1 MTKLPWPVVIAAT
14 MTFGWCFAVWTWYAA
29 AGLLLQD
36 QWQLSGTELGL
47 LLASP
52 ILSGALLRL
61 PAGILADR
69 ICPRQLWQILL
80 LLQTPPLFLLSYVET
95 FTGYLFCGLWLGISG
110 VSFTLGTRYLTLL
123 VTPQKAGFVLG
134 IFGIG
139 NAGAAV
145 SLFVASLVADQI
157 ALLLDAGFYLGWLN
171 LLVLCLFSW
180 FCPPV
185 NSQNQAKTL
194 HPQPIA
200 VDVDVDVDVETIRPD
215 WRDLLSDSRL
225 WRFSLYYYFVFGC
238 FLALLLWL
246 PHYYMTAYQLPMAQA
261 LSFTLFFVATSSMVR
276 GLGGYLAQRFGSR
289 TINWS
294 VFWICLCCLF
304 FLSYP
309 PTDLVIRGIDKQ
321 VALHIEINVWLFTAL
336 LFVVGIA
343 QGLGRASVYSLLYRY
358 YPQRFGAASGMVS
371 AIAATGG
378 FTLPILFGLSQDLLG
393 IYSGCFMLLYGV
405 LALCMILM
413 FFANQREQF
422 QLALAKARADN
433 FLADDH

>member
-52 ILSGALLRL
+52 MLSGALLRL

-123 VTPQKAGFVLG
+123 VPPQKAGFVLG

-139 NAGAAV
+139 NAGAAI
-145 SLFVASLVADQI
+145 SLFVASQVTDQVT
-157 ALLLDAGFYLGWLN
+157 LLSDAGILLGWIN
-171 LLVLCLFSW
+171 LLALSLFSW

-185 NSQNQAKTL
+185 NPLLNATVLQQSVA
-194 HPQPIA
+194 
-200 VDVDVDVDVETIRPD
+200 EERTISA
-215 WRDLLSDSRL
+215 WRDLFTDSRL

-336 LFVVGIA
+336 LFIVGIA

-358 YPQRFGAASGMVS
+358 YPHRFGAASGMVS

>member
-1 MTKLPWPVVIAAT
+1 MPKKPWPAVVAAT
-14 MTFGWCFAVWTWYAA
+14 CTFGWCFAIWTWYAA
-29 AGLLLQD
+29 AGLFLQE

-52 ILSGALLRL
+52 MLTGALLRL
-61 PAGILADR
+61 PAGVLADR
-69 ICPRQLWQILL
+69 MCPRALWQLLL
-80 LLQTPPLFLLSYVET
+80 LLQTPPLFLLSYTES
-95 FTGYLFCGLWLGISG
+95 FTGYLWCGLWLGISG
-110 VSFTLGTRYLTLL
+110 ISFTLGTRYLTLL
-123 VTPQKAGFVLG
+123 VPPTKAGFTLG
-134 IFGIG
+134 IFGVG
-139 NAGAAV
+139 NAGAAL
-145 SLFVASLVADQI
+145 SLFAATLLADESS
-157 ALLLDAGFYLGWLN
+157 ALLHAGWYLGALN
-171 LLVLCLFSW
+171 LLVLLIFSW
-180 FCPPV
+180 LCPSIPH
-185 NSQNQAKTL
+185 QAGQDT
-194 HPQPIA
+194 PAISPSGWQS
-200 VDVDVDVDVETIRPD
+200 
-215 WRDLLSDSRL
+215 LLSDSRI

-246 PHYYMTAYQLPMAQA
+246 PHYYMTAYQLPIGQA

-289 TINWS
+289 TINWG

-309 PTDLVIRGIDKQ
+309 PTDLVIRGINKQ

-343 QGLGRASVYSLLYRY
+343 QGLGRASVYSLLHRY
-358 YPQRFGAASGMVS
+358 YPAQFGAASGIVS
-371 AIAATGG
+371 AVAATGG
-378 FTLPILFGLSQDLLG
+378 FTLPVLFGLSQDLLG

-422 QLALAKARADN
+422 KLALAKARADN
-433 FLADDH
+433 FLTDDH

>member
-1 MTKLPWPVVIAAT
+1 MNTQPNKQLNKQQWQILIAAT
-14 MTFGWCFAVWTWYAA
+14 LTFGWCFAVWTWYAA
-29 AGLLLQD
+29 AGLLLPSE
-36 QWQLSGTELGL
+36 WQLSGTELGL

-69 ICPRQLWQILL
+69 ICPGKLWQGLL
-80 LLQTPPLFLLSYVET
+80 LLQTPALFLLSYVDSYQ
-95 FTGYLFCGLWLGISG
+95 GYLICGLWLGISG
-110 VSFTLGTRYLTLL
+110 VSFTLGTRYLAFL
-123 VTPQKAGFVLG
+123 VPAGKAGFALG

-139 NAGAAV
+139 NAGAAI
-145 SLFVASLVADQI
+145 SLFVTSLLNAQI
-157 ALLLDAGFYLGWLN
+157 N
-171 LLVLCLFSW
+171 
-180 FCPPV
+180 
-185 NSQNQAKTL
+185 
-194 HPQPIA
+194 
-200 VDVDVDVDVETIRPD
+200 
-215 WRDLLSDSRL
+215 LLSDAGLYLGFMNILVWLVFRRFCPAVPALEISHSAAVSAGAWRTL
-225 WRFSLYYYFVFGC
+225 LKDARIWRFSLYYYFVFGC

-246 PHYYMTAYQLPMAQA
+246 PHYYMTAYQLSISEA

-294 VFWICLCCLF
+294 VFWICLGCLF

-309 PTDLVIRGIDKQ
+309 PTDLVIHGINRQ

-336 LFVVGIA
+336 IFVVGIA

-358 YPQRFGAASGMVS
+358 YPQQFGAASGIVS
-371 AIAATGG
+371 AVAATGG
-378 FTLPILFGLSQDLLG
+378 FTLPVLFGLSQDLLG

-422 QLALAKARADN
+422 QQALAKARADT
-433 FLADDH
+433 FLTDDD

>member
-1 MTKLPWPVVIAAT
+1 MSRMPWRPVVAAT

-29 AGLLLQD
+29 AGLLLQA

-52 ILSGALLRL
+52 MLTGALLRL

-69 ICPRQLWQILL
+69 YCPRRLWQALL
-80 LLQTPPLFLLSYVET
+80 LLQTPPLLLLSDVET
-95 FTGYLFCGLWLGISG
+95 FAGYVGCGLWLGISG
-110 VSFTLGTRYLTLL
+110 VSFTLGTRYLTAL
-123 VTPQKAGFVLG
+123 VAPAQAGFALG

-139 NAGAAV
+139 NAGAAL
-145 SLFVASLVADQI
+145 SLLAASLVADQI
-157 ALLLDAGFYLGWLN
+157 TLLLDAGIYLAGLN
-171 LLVLCLFSW
+171 VLMLLFFSW
-180 FCPPV
+180 GCPAPV
-185 NSQNQAKTL
+185 SPQTRVEQA
-194 HPQPIA
+194 
-200 VDVDVDVDVETIRPD
+200 ETPVAGT
-215 WRDLLSDSRL
+215 WRQLRGDSRI

-246 PHYYMTAYQLPMAQA
+246 PHYYMTAYQLPMSQA

-276 GLGGYLAQRFGSR
+276 GLGGYLAERFGSR
-289 TINWS
+289 TINWG
-294 VFWICLCCLF
+294 VFWICLGCLF

-309 PTDLVIRGIDKQ
+309 PTDLVISGIDRQ

-358 YPQRFGAASGMVS
+358 YPQQFGAASGIVS
-371 AIAATGG
+371 AVAATGG
-378 FTLPILFGLSQDLLG
+378 FTLPVLFGLSQDLLG

-422 QLALAKARADN
+422 QRALARARADN
-433 FLADDH
+433 FLADDLSTNGD

>member
-1 MTKLPWPVVIAAT
+1 MTKMPWPVVIAAT

-29 AGLLLQD
+29 AGLLLQA

-52 ILSGALLRL
+52 MLTGALLRL

-69 ICPRQLWQILL
+69 ICPRLLWQGLL
-80 LLQTPPLFLLSYVET
+80 LLQTPPLFLLSHVET
-95 FTGYLFCGLWLGISG
+95 FTGYLFCGLWLGVSG
-110 VSFTLGTRYLTLL
+110 ISFTLGTRYLTLL
-123 VTPQKAGFVLG
+123 TPPEKAGFALG

-145 SLFVASLVADQI
+145 SLFAASVVADQVT
-157 ALLLDAGFYLGWLN
+157 LLLDAGFYFGILN
-171 LLVLCLFSW
+171 LVTLALFSW
-180 FCPPV
+180 FCPAVPPR
-185 NSQNQAKTL
+185 SMAAPAT
-194 HPQPIA
+194 IA
-200 VDVDVDVDVETIRPD
+200 AHD
-215 WRDLLSDSRL
+215 WRSLLRDSRI

-246 PHYYMTAYQLPMAQA
+246 PHYYMTAYQLPMDQA

-358 YPQRFGAASGMVS
+358 YPHQFGAASGIVS
-371 AIAATGG
+371 SAAATGG
-378 FTLPILFGLSQDLLG
+378 FTLPVLFGLSQDLLG

-405 LALCMILM
+405 LAGCMILM

-422 QLALAKARADN
+422 QLALAKARAEN
-433 FLADDH
+433 FLADED

>member
-1 MTKLPWPVVIAAT
+1 MSKMPWHAVIAAT
-14 MTFGWCFAVWTWYAA
+14 MTFGWCFAIWTWYAA
-29 AGLLLQD
+29 AGVLLQA

-69 ICPRQLWQILL
+69 ICPRRLWQLL
-80 LLQTPPLFLLSYVET
+80 LLAQTPPLFLLSVT
-95 FTGYLFCGLWLGISG
+95 DSFIGYLGCGLWFGIAG

-123 VTPQKAGFVLG
+123 VAPAKAGLALG

-145 SLFVASLVADQI
+145 SLLAASLVGDKI
-157 ALLLDAGFYLGWLN
+157 SLLMDAGLYLGGLN
-171 LLVLCLFSW
+171 LLVLLVFSLL
-180 FCPPV
+180 CPPTRPTQQSGQPRSSA
-185 NSQNQAKTL
+185 NWRHLL
-194 HPQPIA
+194 H
-200 VDVDVDVDVETIRPD
+200 
-215 WRDLLSDSRL
+215 DSRI
-225 WRFSLYYYFVFGC
+225 WRFALYYYFVFGC

-246 PHYYMTAYQLPMAQA
+246 PHYYMTAYQLSVSQA
-261 LSFTLFFVATSSMVR
+261 LSFTLFFVTTSGMVR

-294 VFWICLCCLF
+294 VFWLCLCCLF

-309 PTDLVIRGIDKQ
+309 PTDLVISGIDRQ

-336 LFVVGIA
+336 LFMVGIA

-358 YPQRFGAASGMVS
+358 YPQQFGAASGIVS
-371 AIAATGG
+371 AVAATGG
-378 FTLPILFGLSQDLLG
+378 FTLPVLFGLSQDVLG

-422 QLALAKARADN
+422 QQALASARADN
-433 FLADDH
+433 FLTDDD